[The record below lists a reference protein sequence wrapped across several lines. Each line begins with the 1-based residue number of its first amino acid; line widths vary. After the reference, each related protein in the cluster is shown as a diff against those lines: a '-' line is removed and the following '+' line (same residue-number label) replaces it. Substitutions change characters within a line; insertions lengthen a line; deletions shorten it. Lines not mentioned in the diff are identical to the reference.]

1 MRLPMRVALARPNAA
16 AYLKYFFICAMS
28 VIIGREPSERS
39 KLAAL
44 LKVDNIPEWHRK
56 SMKRINI
63 IVSLYTLTALVII
76 IERLLPATRV
86 LLQPYDFIRLH
97 EINQTVI
104 FLTITVLLSFFVL
117 QTVTDHFRT
126 LNRPLN
132 TFLAAV
138 FVCGAY
144 LYGAGEG
151 WHEVASFT
159 LNTYCDHQ
167 NLPGN
172 LCPGLFVNDYY
183 AGNLIFFVG
192 GVLMNTV
199 LLVLATQQRMER
211 FNNTDMAILLVN
223 SLVYA
228 FSWFAYAAFDVVLL
242 GLYFAALLAI
252 ISLVTWLKVKWNAR
266 EYPYITYSAVAYTLA
281 TIATLIYRF
290 R

>member
-1 MRLPMRVALARPNAA
+1 
-16 AYLKYFFICAMS
+16 
-28 VIIGREPSERS
+28 
-39 KLAAL
+39 
-44 LKVDNIPEWHRK
+44 
-56 SMKRINI
+56 MKRINI

-76 IERLLPATRV
+76 IERLLPITRV

-104 FLTITVLLSFFVL
+104 FLPITVILSFFVL
-117 QTVTDHFRT
+117 QSVTDHFRT
-126 LNRPLN
+126 LGRTFN
-132 TFLAAV
+132 TVLAVV

-159 LNTYCDHQ
+159 LNTYCDAQ
-167 NLPGN
+167 NLTGN
-172 LCPGLFVNDYY
+172 LCLGLFINDYY

-192 GVLMNTV
+192 GVMMNSV
-199 LLVLATQQRMER
+199 LLVLATQQRMDR
-211 FNNTDMAILLVN
+211 FDNKDMAILLFN

-228 FSWFAYAAFDVVLL
+228 FTWFAYAAFDVVLL

-252 ISLVTWLKVKWNAR
+252 ISILAWVKVKRNIR
-266 EYPYITYSAVAYTLA
+266 EYPYITYSVVAYTLA
-281 TIATLIYRF
+281 TAATIIYRF